1 MAVIKNDI
9 VILMTGTIKPNSLAT
24 LAIKDPEIRMKQ
36 YIEAITFY
44 LSYTD
49 LNIVFTENSG
59 VSLENEFSNYNN
71 RIEFLTYE
79 SLPNIPDKGKG
90 FKELEIINYSLKNSK
105 FIANSDSII
114 KITGRLKV
122 LNINELCATFLSL
135 KKKYGSVFSCNVY
148 KKPKMDARCFFFS
161 KDYWDCLEQV

>member
-71 RIEFLTYE
+71 RIEF
-79 SLPNIPDKGKG
+79 
-90 FKELEIINYSLKNSK
+90 
-105 FIANSDSII
+105 
-114 KITGRLKV
+114 
-122 LNINELCATFLSL
+122 
-135 KKKYGSVFSCNVY
+135 
-148 KKPKMDARCFFFS
+148 
-161 KDYWDCLEQV
+161 